1 MIRWKS
7 NFLSFCLHLT
17 FFFGIVSFQVD
28 FHAKNSRILK
38 CCIFPSNCNACYDFS
53 KKKIV
58 NFLKLG
64 FSRFSGFFCQN
75 LLWSLNNRRITHF
88 HDFFVKIL
96 YIFSKST
103 KCYGKNKFATSI
115 FCRQNRSS
123 ISEKSNWWEFCLLK
137 SRTQKLRKNAWFA

>member
-17 FFFGIVSFQVD
+17 FFLASFHFRLTFTPKIVEFWSVAFFRQIAMLVM
-28 FHAKNSRILK
+28 ILV
-38 CCIFPSNCNACYDFS
+38 
-53 KKKIV
+53 KKIV

-137 SRTQKLRKNAWFA
+137 SRTQKLRENAWFA